1 MAERAIKEIKLR
13 MAIQLDLDEQPLT
26 KWRHYLDNV
35 VNVINRNKKE
45 YKSILQ
51 MLTAFF
57 TPNNDNNKNDTVAH
71 LPHSEAS
78 FYKFNIDDT
87 VKINVMPAQRKNL
100 GFKYSLNIGKL
111 AIFLNLDST
120 LLTPNVFSPFPI
132 IYCFIL
138 GKLQHKNNAIIK
150 ARHVVS
156 KNNIIIPI
164 YTVYIPAL
172 DQVRFMSLK
181 LN

>member
-57 TPNNDNNKNDTVAH
+57 TPNTDNNKNDTVAH

-87 VKINVMPAQRKNL
+87 VRINVMPAQRKNL

-111 AIFLNLDST
+111 SIS
-120 LLTPNVFSPFPI
+120 
-132 IYCFIL
+132 
-138 GKLQHKNNAIIK
+138 KL
-150 ARHVVS
+150 R
-156 KNNIIIPI
+156 
-164 YTVYIPAL
+164 
-172 DQVRFMSLK
+172 
-181 LN
+181 

>member
-1 MAERAIKEIKLR
+1 
-13 MAIQLDLDEQPLT
+13 
-26 KWRHYLDNV
+26 

-111 AIFLNLDST
+111 ANFLNLDST
-120 LLTPNVFSPFPI
+120 LLTPNVFSPFPH
-132 IYCFIL
+132 YIL
-138 GKLQHKNNAIIK
+138 FYSRQT
-150 ARHVVS
+150 S
-156 KNNIIIPI
+156 
-164 YTVYIPAL
+164 T
-172 DQVRFMSLK
+172 QE
-181 LN
+181 